1 MKNIFIVL
9 VCLFVSFD
17 ILAQVAR
24 QKDSHEHG
32 AAKLMMVMEGK
43 KLQVEFEVPSE
54 SLIGFE
60 HFPKSQGNRKNFN
73 EAIKILSDPSK
84 LFSIPIKAECLLVGM
99 NVSQSLFSNE
109 EEHGHDE
116 SEKEEEHGHD
126 ESEKEDEHGHD
137 ESEKA
142 EIHSEFSSK
151 YHWHCDH
158 LDEIDSID
166 TQLMNIFPRIEEI
179 RVRWIT
185 KNNQGSIE
193 LESKDD
199 RIKGWK

>member
-1 MKNIFIVL
+1 MKNIFMVL
-9 VCLFVSFD
+9 VCLVVSFGFA
-17 ILAQVAR
+17 AQASR
-24 QKDSHEHG
+24 EKDSHEHG
-32 AAKLMMVMEGK
+32 AANVMLAMEGE
-43 KLQVEFEVPSE
+43 KLQLKFEVPSE

-60 HFPKSQGNRKNFN
+60 HFPKSQDQRWYFN
-73 EAIKILSDPSK
+73 EAIKSLLEPSK
-84 LFSIPIKAECLLVGM
+84 LFSIPADAECLLVGI
-99 NVSQSLFSNE
+99 NVSQSLFAAKD
-109 EEHGHDE
+109 EHGHE
-116 SEKEEEHGHD
+116 EKDEHGH
-126 ESEKEDEHGHD
+126 EEKDEHGHD
-137 ESEKA
+137 ESDKS

-151 YHWHCDH
+151 YHWNCEH
-158 LDEIDSID
+158 LDEIDSIG